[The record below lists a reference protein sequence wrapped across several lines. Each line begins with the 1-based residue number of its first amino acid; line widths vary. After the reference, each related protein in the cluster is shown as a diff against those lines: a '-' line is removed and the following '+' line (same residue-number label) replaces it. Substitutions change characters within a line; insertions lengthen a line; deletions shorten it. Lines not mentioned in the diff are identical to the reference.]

1 MLERVAPS
9 DDVWRK
15 IASSLGAPTSS
26 SETLAPAQA
35 PANDT
40 AGRPPWAQGASASSR
55 WGWLAAAA
63 ALVSVTSLATWMTR
77 PIQAPVSRMA
87 SGSAGAAAADS
98 PSAAIVESIA
108 TELEAAESH
117 YLNAI
122 SGLEQIAAADNDVLD
137 PDLANDLRM
146 SMALLDG
153 AIIESRSAL
162 REEPAN
168 VPARDNLFDALRR
181 KVALLQDTI
190 ALMNE
195 MRKDD
200 EVGAGRIVT
209 S

>member
-1 MLERVAPS
+1 M
-9 DDVWRK
+9 
-15 IASSLGAPTSS
+15 
-26 SETLAPAQA
+26 
-35 PANDT
+35 
-40 AGRPPWAQGASASSR
+40 
-55 WGWLAAAA
+55 
-63 ALVSVTSLATWMTR
+63 
-77 PIQAPVSRMA
+77 
-87 SGSAGAAAADS
+87 
-98 PSAAIVESIA
+98 
-108 TELEAAESH
+108 
-117 YLNAI
+117 
-122 SGLEQIAAADNDVLD
+122 LD

-168 VPARDNLFDALRR
+168 VPARDSLFDALRR

-190 ALMNE
+190 TLMNE